1 MRSGSDG
8 VNEIAMLRGRGSV
21 VRQREQMN
29 IIKSKKQKFNW
40 VAVVGGGNN
49 NNKHE
54 EMNNNKNFELH

>member
-29 IIKSKKQKFNW
+29 KIKSKK
-40 VAVVGGGNN
+40 
-49 NNKHE
+49 
-54 EMNNNKNFELH
+54 